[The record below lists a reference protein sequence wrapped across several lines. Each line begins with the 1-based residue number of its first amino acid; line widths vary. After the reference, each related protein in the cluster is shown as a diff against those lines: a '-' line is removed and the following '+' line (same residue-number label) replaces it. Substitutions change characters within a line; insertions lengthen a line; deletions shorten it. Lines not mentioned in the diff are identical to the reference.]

1 MIYCV
6 EDDDSIRELML
17 YALRASG
24 FEAEGFWDSVG
35 LFDALSH
42 AQPQLIMLDIML
54 PGMDGI
60 EILKALRGNPTT
72 ARIPVIIASAR
83 GTEYDKVVG
92 LDLGADDYLA
102 KPFGMMEMVSRI
114 RAVLRRAA
122 PAATP
127 GLLQMGNLRMDSTS
141 HTVYAGDTRVELTLK
156 EFELLKLF
164 LEHPGRVF
172 TRDQLLERIWSTDY
186 VGETRTVDVHIGT
199 LRTKLGQCGEYIRT
213 VRGVGYRMEAEAL
226 TKRVFRSIFLAS
238 LAVLLAAVVLI
249 LGALYTYFSD
259 VQAEQLRLQTALVA
273 HALETEGVS
282 YFDDLDTSDR
292 RITWIAADGTVLYD
306 SRSDSGVM
314 ENHLEREEVKAAL
327 ATGSGTSF
335 RYSDTLMERYIY
347 TAQRLSDGTV
357 LRFSAAQ
364 NTVPHLVLGV
374 VKPIIL
380 VIGIAVAL
388 SALLAGQLTK
398 NIVAPLNELNLD
410 DPMSNRE
417 YVEIQPLLRR
427 LDSQQ
432 VQLRAQSQ
440 ELRQKQKE
448 FNTVTRSLSEGLV
461 LMNSSGTVLSIN
473 PAATRLL
480 EITPNCLGADFG
492 VANRNA
498 AISALVEKALTGE
511 KAEENVALTG
521 GEYLAAAS
529 PVRSDGA
536 VFGVVLLLFDVTQ
549 KQKAEALRREFTAN
563 VSHELKTPLH
573 AISGY
578 AELMKDGL
586 VPPEDTRHFAEKIYS
601 EAQRMID
608 LVEDTLRL
616 SRLDEGAADMQWAPI
631 DLYET
636 AKSAMQELTAPA
648 ELKNVSI
655 QLEGTKTV
663 IQGIPQLVSGIVF
676 NLMDNAVKYNKDG
689 GLVIVRLG
697 QEKNQAV
704 LTVTDTGIGISP
716 EHQERVFERF
726 YRVDKSHSKEI
737 GGTGLGLSIVKHAA
751 LILGAAIELD
761 STVGKG
767 TIVTVRFPMEKK

>member
-1 MIYCV
+1 M
-6 EDDDSIRELML
+6 
-17 YALRASG
+17 
-24 FEAEGFWDSVG
+24 
-35 LFDALSH
+35 
-42 AQPQLIMLDIML
+42 
-54 PGMDGI
+54 
-60 EILKALRGNPTT
+60 
-72 ARIPVIIASAR
+72 
-83 GTEYDKVVG
+83 
-92 LDLGADDYLA
+92 
-102 KPFGMMEMVSRI
+102 
-114 RAVLRRAA
+114 
-122 PAATP
+122 
-127 GLLQMGNLRMDSTS
+127 
-141 HTVYAGDTRVELTLK
+141 
-156 EFELLKLF
+156 
-164 LEHPGRVF
+164 
-172 TRDQLLERIWSTDY
+172 
-186 VGETRTVDVHIGT
+186 
-199 LRTKLGQCGEYIRT
+199 
-213 VRGVGYRMEAEAL
+213 

-357 LRFSAAQ
+357 LRLSAAQ

-511 KAEENVALTG
+511 KAEENVALTD

-616 SRLDEGAADMQWAPI
+616 SRLDEGAADMQWASI

-655 QLEGTKTV
+655 RLEGTKTV

-767 TIVTVRFPMEKK
+767 TIVTVRFPIEKK

>member
-1 MIYCV
+1 M
-6 EDDDSIRELML
+6 
-17 YALRASG
+17 
-24 FEAEGFWDSVG
+24 
-35 LFDALSH
+35 
-42 AQPQLIMLDIML
+42 
-54 PGMDGI
+54 
-60 EILKALRGNPTT
+60 
-72 ARIPVIIASAR
+72 
-83 GTEYDKVVG
+83 
-92 LDLGADDYLA
+92 
-102 KPFGMMEMVSRI
+102 
-114 RAVLRRAA
+114 
-122 PAATP
+122 
-127 GLLQMGNLRMDSTS
+127 
-141 HTVYAGDTRVELTLK
+141 
-156 EFELLKLF
+156 
-164 LEHPGRVF
+164 
-172 TRDQLLERIWSTDY
+172 
-186 VGETRTVDVHIGT
+186 
-199 LRTKLGQCGEYIRT
+199 
-213 VRGVGYRMEAEAL
+213 

-238 LAVLLAAVVLI
+238 LAVLLATLALI

-273 HALETEGVS
+273 HALEREGVS
-282 YFDDLDTSDR
+282 YFDGLDTADR
-292 RITWIAADGTVLYD
+292 RVTWIAADGMVLYD
-306 SRSDSGVM
+306 SRSDSGEM

-357 LRFSAAQ
+357 LRLSAAQ

-374 VKPIIL
+374 VKPILL
-380 VIGIAVAL
+380 VIGIAVSL

-432 VQLRAQSQ
+432 IQLRAQSQ

-448 FNTVTRSLSEGLV
+448 FNAVTRSLSEGLV

-529 PVRSDGA
+529 PVKSDGA

-549 KQKAEALRREFTAN
+549 KRKAEALRREFTAN

-586 VPPEDTRHFAEKIYS
+586 VPPEDTRHFGEKIYS

-616 SRLDEGAADMQWAPI
+616 SRLDEGAADMQWVPI

-636 AKSAMQELTAPA
+636 AKAAMQELTSPA

-655 QLEGTKTV
+655 RLEGTKTV
-663 IQGIPQLVSGIVF
+663 IHGIPQLVSGIVF

-704 LTVTDTGIGISP
+704 LTVMDTGIGIRP

>member
-1 MIYCV
+1 M
-6 EDDDSIRELML
+6 
-17 YALRASG
+17 
-24 FEAEGFWDSVG
+24 
-35 LFDALSH
+35 
-42 AQPQLIMLDIML
+42 
-54 PGMDGI
+54 
-60 EILKALRGNPTT
+60 
-72 ARIPVIIASAR
+72 
-83 GTEYDKVVG
+83 
-92 LDLGADDYLA
+92 
-102 KPFGMMEMVSRI
+102 
-114 RAVLRRAA
+114 
-122 PAATP
+122 
-127 GLLQMGNLRMDSTS
+127 
-141 HTVYAGDTRVELTLK
+141 
-156 EFELLKLF
+156 
-164 LEHPGRVF
+164 
-172 TRDQLLERIWSTDY
+172 
-186 VGETRTVDVHIGT
+186 
-199 LRTKLGQCGEYIRT
+199 
-213 VRGVGYRMEAEAL
+213 

-335 RYSDTLMERYIY
+335 RYSDTLLERYIY

-357 LRFSAAQ
+357 LRLSAAQ

-498 AISALVEKALTGE
+498 AISALVEKTLTGE
-511 KAEENVALTG
+511 KAEENVALTD

-586 VPPEDTRHFAEKIYS
+586 VPPEDTRHFGEKIYS

-616 SRLDEGAADMQWAPI
+616 SRLDEGAADMQGAPI

-636 AKSAMQELTAPA
+636 AKSATQELTAPA

>member
-1 MIYCV
+1 M
-6 EDDDSIRELML
+6 
-17 YALRASG
+17 
-24 FEAEGFWDSVG
+24 
-35 LFDALSH
+35 
-42 AQPQLIMLDIML
+42 
-54 PGMDGI
+54 
-60 EILKALRGNPTT
+60 
-72 ARIPVIIASAR
+72 
-83 GTEYDKVVG
+83 
-92 LDLGADDYLA
+92 
-102 KPFGMMEMVSRI
+102 
-114 RAVLRRAA
+114 
-122 PAATP
+122 
-127 GLLQMGNLRMDSTS
+127 
-141 HTVYAGDTRVELTLK
+141 
-156 EFELLKLF
+156 
-164 LEHPGRVF
+164 
-172 TRDQLLERIWSTDY
+172 
-186 VGETRTVDVHIGT
+186 
-199 LRTKLGQCGEYIRT
+199 
-213 VRGVGYRMEAEAL
+213 

-238 LAVLLAAVVLI
+238 LAVLLATLALI

-364 NTVPHLVLGV
+364 NTVPHLVVGV

-586 VPPEDTRHFAEKIYS
+586 VPPEDTRHFAEKIYG

-616 SRLDEGAADMQWAPI
+616 SRLDERAADMQWAPI

-697 QEKNQAV
+697 EEKGQAV

-767 TIVTVRFPMEKK
+767 TIVTVRFPIEKK

>member
-1 MIYCV
+1 M
-6 EDDDSIRELML
+6 
-17 YALRASG
+17 
-24 FEAEGFWDSVG
+24 
-35 LFDALSH
+35 
-42 AQPQLIMLDIML
+42 
-54 PGMDGI
+54 
-60 EILKALRGNPTT
+60 
-72 ARIPVIIASAR
+72 
-83 GTEYDKVVG
+83 
-92 LDLGADDYLA
+92 
-102 KPFGMMEMVSRI
+102 
-114 RAVLRRAA
+114 
-122 PAATP
+122 
-127 GLLQMGNLRMDSTS
+127 
-141 HTVYAGDTRVELTLK
+141 
-156 EFELLKLF
+156 
-164 LEHPGRVF
+164 
-172 TRDQLLERIWSTDY
+172 
-186 VGETRTVDVHIGT
+186 
-199 LRTKLGQCGEYIRT
+199 
-213 VRGVGYRMEAEAL
+213 

-238 LAVLLAAVVLI
+238 LAVLLATLALI

-314 ENHLEREEVKAAL
+314 ENHLEREEVRAAL

-357 LRFSAAQ
+357 LRLSAAQ

-410 DPMSNRE
+410 DPLSNRE

-511 KAEENVALTG
+511 KAEENVALTD

-616 SRLDEGAADMQWAPI
+616 SRLDEGAADMQWASI

-655 QLEGTKTV
+655 RLEGTKTV

-697 QEKNQAV
+697 QEGNQAV

-767 TIVTVRFPMEKK
+767 TIVTVRFPIEKK

>member
-1 MIYCV
+1 M
-6 EDDDSIRELML
+6 
-17 YALRASG
+17 
-24 FEAEGFWDSVG
+24 
-35 LFDALSH
+35 
-42 AQPQLIMLDIML
+42 
-54 PGMDGI
+54 
-60 EILKALRGNPTT
+60 
-72 ARIPVIIASAR
+72 
-83 GTEYDKVVG
+83 
-92 LDLGADDYLA
+92 
-102 KPFGMMEMVSRI
+102 
-114 RAVLRRAA
+114 
-122 PAATP
+122 
-127 GLLQMGNLRMDSTS
+127 
-141 HTVYAGDTRVELTLK
+141 
-156 EFELLKLF
+156 
-164 LEHPGRVF
+164 
-172 TRDQLLERIWSTDY
+172 
-186 VGETRTVDVHIGT
+186 
-199 LRTKLGQCGEYIRT
+199 
-213 VRGVGYRMEAEAL
+213 

-238 LAVLLAAVVLI
+238 LAVLLATLALI

-259 VQAEQLRLQTALVA
+259 VQAEQLRLQTALAA

-282 YFDDLDTSDR
+282 YFDGLDTADR

-306 SRSDSGVM
+306 SRSDSGGM

-357 LRFSAAQ
+357 LRLSEAQ

-374 VKPIIL
+374 VKPILL

-410 DPMSNRE
+410 DPLSNRE

-492 VANRNA
+492 VANRNP

-511 KAEENVALTG
+511 KAEENVTLTG

-529 PVRSDGA
+529 PVNSDGA
-536 VFGVVLLLFDVTQ
+536 VSGVVLLLFDVTQ

-586 VPPEDTRHFAEKIYS
+586 VPPEDTRHFSEKIYS

-616 SRLDEGAADMQWAPI
+616 SRLDEGAADMQWALI

-655 QLEGTKTV
+655 RLEGKKTV

>member
-1 MIYCV
+1 M
-6 EDDDSIRELML
+6 
-17 YALRASG
+17 
-24 FEAEGFWDSVG
+24 
-35 LFDALSH
+35 
-42 AQPQLIMLDIML
+42 
-54 PGMDGI
+54 
-60 EILKALRGNPTT
+60 
-72 ARIPVIIASAR
+72 
-83 GTEYDKVVG
+83 
-92 LDLGADDYLA
+92 
-102 KPFGMMEMVSRI
+102 
-114 RAVLRRAA
+114 
-122 PAATP
+122 
-127 GLLQMGNLRMDSTS
+127 
-141 HTVYAGDTRVELTLK
+141 
-156 EFELLKLF
+156 
-164 LEHPGRVF
+164 
-172 TRDQLLERIWSTDY
+172 
-186 VGETRTVDVHIGT
+186 
-199 LRTKLGQCGEYIRT
+199 
-213 VRGVGYRMEAEAL
+213 

-273 HALETEGVS
+273 HALEREGVS

-314 ENHLEREEVKAAL
+314 ENHLEREEVRAAL

-357 LRFSAAQ
+357 LRLSAAQ

-511 KAEENVALTG
+511 KAEENVALTD

-586 VPPEDTRHFAEKIYS
+586 VPPEDTRHFAEKIYG

-616 SRLDEGAADMQWAPI
+616 SRLDEGAADMQWASI

-655 QLEGTKTV
+655 RLEGTKTV

-767 TIVTVRFPMEKK
+767 TIVMVRFPMEKK

>member
-1 MIYCV
+1 M
-6 EDDDSIRELML
+6 
-17 YALRASG
+17 
-24 FEAEGFWDSVG
+24 
-35 LFDALSH
+35 
-42 AQPQLIMLDIML
+42 
-54 PGMDGI
+54 
-60 EILKALRGNPTT
+60 
-72 ARIPVIIASAR
+72 
-83 GTEYDKVVG
+83 
-92 LDLGADDYLA
+92 
-102 KPFGMMEMVSRI
+102 
-114 RAVLRRAA
+114 
-122 PAATP
+122 
-127 GLLQMGNLRMDSTS
+127 
-141 HTVYAGDTRVELTLK
+141 
-156 EFELLKLF
+156 
-164 LEHPGRVF
+164 
-172 TRDQLLERIWSTDY
+172 
-186 VGETRTVDVHIGT
+186 
-199 LRTKLGQCGEYIRT
+199 
-213 VRGVGYRMEAEAL
+213 

-259 VQAEQLRLQTALVA
+259 VQAQQLGQQTALIA

-282 YFDDLDTSDR
+282 YFDGLDTSDC

-306 SRSDSGVM
+306 SRSDSGGM

-347 TAQRLSDGTV
+347 TAKRLSDGTV
-357 LRFSAAQ
+357 LRLSAAQ
-364 NTVPHLVLGV
+364 NTVPHLVL

-398 NIVAPLNELNLD
+398 NIVAPLNALNLD

-417 YVEIQPLLRR
+417 YSEIQPLLRR

-529 PVRSDGA
+529 PVKSDGA

-586 VPPEDTRHFAEKIYS
+586 VPPEDTRHFAEKIYG

-655 QLEGTKTV
+655 QLEGKKTV

-697 QEKNQAV
+697 EEKGQAV

-767 TIVTVRFPMEKK
+767 TIVTVRFPVEKKVE